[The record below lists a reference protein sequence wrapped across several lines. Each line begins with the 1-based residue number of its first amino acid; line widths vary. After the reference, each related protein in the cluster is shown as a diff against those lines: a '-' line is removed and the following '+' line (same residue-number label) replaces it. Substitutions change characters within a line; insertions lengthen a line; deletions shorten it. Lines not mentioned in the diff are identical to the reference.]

1 MSVLLAM
8 TGFAQIRRFP
18 APAGGRPG
26 STVLAGLLICCACL
40 DGGFAGSLRAGEP
53 ASSDPSAWHGAHVVP
68 SEVAARSQ
76 ATDSVAAG
84 LIAPAVP
91 LTLSSNELVLLLTRA
106 LQERLDPEQGRLE
119 LQLLRPW
126 TPVKV
131 PEGPLELV
139 VRELP
144 ATGLSPQFILRF
156 ELKSGDRSLGVWQTA
171 VQARL
176 WREVWVARTTI
187 RRGTL
192 LREAELVRETRDVLT
207 LREPLAD
214 LDRPSP
220 VELEAADVI
229 PAGAPVLARAVR
241 PRPVIRRGQ
250 LADAV
255 LQDGALRISLKVEA
269 LEDGAPGQIVRIRNP
284 VSRRDLYGR
293 VIDAQTVQV
302 SL

>member
-1 MSVLLAM
+1 M
-8 TGFAQIRRFP
+8 
-18 APAGGRPG
+18 
-26 STVLAGLLICCACL
+26 
-40 DGGFAGSLRAGEP
+40 
-53 ASSDPSAWHGAHVVP
+53 P

-187 RRGTL
+187 RRGTP

-214 LDRPSP
+214 LDRPS
-220 VELEAADVI
+220 
-229 PAGAPVLARAVR
+229 
-241 PRPVIRRGQ
+241 
-250 LADAV
+250 
-255 LQDGALRISLKVEA
+255 
-269 LEDGAPGQIVRIRNP
+269 
-284 VSRRDLYGR
+284 
-293 VIDAQTVQV
+293 
-302 SL
+302 

>member
-1 MSVLLAM
+1 ML
-8 TGFAQIRRFP
+8 
-18 APAGGRPG
+18 GG
-26 STVLAGLLICCACL
+26 VLICCACL

-53 ASSDPSAWHGAHVVP
+53 ASWPSTNFG
-68 SEVAARSQ
+68 AARREP
-76 ATDSVAAG
+76 AVRLEAGDSVAAA
-84 LIAPAVP
+84 LSRPTVSR
-91 LTLSSNELVLLLTRA
+91 TVSSNELVLLLTRA
-106 LQERLDPEQGRLE
+106 LQERLDPGQGRLE
-119 LQLLRPW
+119 LRLMRPW
-126 TPVKV
+126 TPVNV
-131 PEGPLELV
+131 PDEPIDLV

-156 ELKSGDRSLGVWQTA
+156 ELRTADRSLGTWQTA
-171 VQARL
+171 VQAHL

-187 RRGTL
+187 RRGTP

-214 LDRPSP
+214 LDHPAP

-229 PAGAPVLARAVR
+229 PAGAPVLARALR

-269 LEDGAPGQIVRIRNP
+269 LEDGAPGQIVRVRNP
-284 VSRRDLYGR
+284 VSRRDLVGR
-293 VIDAQTVQV
+293 VLDAQTIQV